1 MQEIIRDIR
10 SQLRR
15 AMNGIVSASMR
26 EKGVNY
32 RLNFGVSLAKI
43 REMAARYDKNVE
55 LARTLWKEDVREMK
69 ILATLLYPVEAF
81 SKEEAEE
88 WTSEIHHLEI
98 AELYTLHMLRFV
110 PFVQELAAAWVV
122 RRDGFFP
129 VTGFLLYA
137 RLCSQGDLL
146 LPDHTEVL
154 FREAKTCLDNGISHL
169 QRAALLALKRYGR
182 QSALHAENV
191 LELVADYVHSDLPE
205 RVEFYEDLK
214 FEFEYYL

>member
-1 MQEIIRDIR
+1 MQEIIKDIC

-110 PFVQELAAAWVV
+110 PFAQELAAAWVV

-137 RLCSQGDLL
+137 LCVVRVISCYPTLLKLYSERLKPVWITEFPVYSVLL
-146 LPDHTEVL
+146 
-154 FREAKTCLDNGISHL
+154 
-169 QRAALLALKRYGR
+169 Y
-182 QSALHAENV
+182 
-191 LELVADYVHSDLPE
+191 
-205 RVEFYEDLK
+205 
-214 FEFEYYL
+214 